1 MSFYQATFRIGS
13 FAGIFTTGTLSGI
26 WIERKRQSENV
37 EQLFKPDMDNSIV
50 THKVETI
57 DPKIERAKSILKYG
71 APQSLSP
78 GTLYHEN
85 HVLEFD
91 PIRKTPLWVAEHITQ
106 HHVNPEIPQANRK
119 KSKFLADLRLEKEI
133 RSSNDDFWDSGWS
146 RGHMAPAGN
155 NKHSQTVNH
164 ISKIYQMKGRDQFL
178 P

>member
-37 EQLFKPDMDNSIV
+37 EQLFKPDIDSSIV
-50 THKVETI
+50 THKVEII

-91 PIRKTPLWVAEHITQ
+91 PIRKTPLWVAEHIPFPFISF
-106 HHVNPEIPQANRK
+106 HP
-119 KSKFLADLRLEKEI
+119 LALSVYLYHFNCSVHEGQK
-133 RSSNDDFWDSGWS
+133 
-146 RGHMAPAGN
+146 GH
-155 NKHSQTVNH
+155 
-164 ISKIYQMKGRDQFL
+164 
-178 P
+178 

>member
-13 FAGIFTTGTLSGI
+13 FAGMFATGTLSGI
-26 WIERKRQSENV
+26 WIERKRQSESIENQFRP
-37 EQLFKPDMDNSIV
+37 EIDNSI
-50 THKVETI
+50 KREII
-57 DPKIERAKSILKYG
+57 DQKIERAKDILKYG
-71 APQSLSP
+71 APVSLSP

-106 HHVNPEIPQANRK
+106 QHVNPEIPLANRK
-119 KSKFLADLRLEKEI
+119 KSRFLPDLRIEKEM

-155 NKHSQTVNH
+155 NKHSQSVYCIAKLKHIDRVN
-164 ISKIYQMKGRDQFL
+164 L
-178 P
+178 

>member
-1 MSFYQATFRIGS
+1 MAFYPTTFRIGS
-13 FAGIFTTGTLSGI
+13 LAVTFTSGALSGI
-26 WIERKRQSENV
+26 WIERKRQFENT
-37 EQLFKPDMDNSIV
+37 EQSFKPNTDYEKVADNI
-50 THKVETI
+50 ETI
-57 DPKIERAKSILKYG
+57 DPKLERAKTILKYG

-106 HHVNPEIPQANRK
+106 QHVSPEIPQANRK
-119 KSKFLADLRLEKEI
+119 KSKFLADLRIETEA

-155 NKHSQTVNH
+155 NKHSQTVNSSS
-164 ISKIYQMKGRDQFL
+164 IFWFSVFSF
-178 P
+178 